1 VKEFKMAAKRKSPT
15 KPMEAVEAQ
24 VNQLLNAVESFYQA
38 AHNGDYKKM
47 RKARDA
53 RNVLALSL
61 EKDYKIRTRYHSD
74 AAYEQD
80 QSKAKG

>member
-1 VKEFKMAAKRKSPT
+1 MTTKRKSPT

-47 RKARDA
+47 RKG
-53 RNVLALSL
+53 
-61 EKDYKIRTRYHSD
+61 
-74 AAYEQD
+74 
-80 QSKAKG
+80 KGR

>member
-1 VKEFKMAAKRKSPT
+1 MAAKRKSPT

-61 EKDYKIRTRYHSD
+61 QKDYKIRTRYHSD